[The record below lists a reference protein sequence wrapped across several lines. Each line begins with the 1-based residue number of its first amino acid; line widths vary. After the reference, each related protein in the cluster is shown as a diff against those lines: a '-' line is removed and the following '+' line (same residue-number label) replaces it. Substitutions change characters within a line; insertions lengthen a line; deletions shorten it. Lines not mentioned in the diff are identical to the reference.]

1 MSLLCIMLYVLRFNM
16 KDIEKIIEDRDDV
29 NNALTAMFGHIE
41 PNQFQT
47 VYRLIQ
53 AYNLFYYLTKKADNR
68 VRMNPCPLTPT
79 RTATNS
85 WLEPKER
92 LVDIRLCKM
101 YLDDMYEKNKKLR
114 LILLGYYK
122 EPILSKLQE
131 IHLKNILN
139 FAGVFPLKLFK

>member
-1 MSLLCIMLYVLRFNM
+1 M
-16 KDIEKIIEDRDDV
+16 KDIEKI
-29 NNALTAMFGHIE
+29 IE